1 MYKILAAFLG
11 ICLLLGSAPTWAQK
25 EAVTE
30 MKALPLDTRITS
42 EMAAQLRELPDLT
55 VDSAKVLAAP
65 FPYDGKVLVPLEI
78 TISNKGATT
87 DGEFNVGAWGK
98 ATDGNAYGF
107 SYFSPGEEVMP
118 DPRGGVLCDGLA
130 SGEVKTY
137 QGFLFLGPNPINE
150 PLNPG
155 TKYEIHAMVDYN
167 LDPDASY
174 YEWGVAEKDE
184 TNNELVITYPQ
195 LLTAIAVLD
204 LKKLN

>member
-11 ICLLLGSAPTWAQK
+11 ICLLLGSAPAWAQK
-25 EAVTE
+25 EVVTE
-30 MKALPLDTRITS
+30 TKALPLDSRISS
-42 EMAAQLRELPDLT
+42 EMAASLRELPDLT
-55 VDSAKVLAAP
+55 VESANVLAAP
-65 FPYDGKVLVPLEI
+65 FTYDGNVLVPLEI
-78 TISNKGATT
+78 TVTNLGADT
-87 DGEFNVGAWGK
+87 GEEFNVGAWGK

-118 DPRGGVLCDGLA
+118 DPRGGVLCEELA

-137 QGFLFLGPNPINE
+137 QGFLFLGPNPVNE

-204 LKKLN
+204 LKKLS

>member
-11 ICLLLGSAPTWAQK
+11 ICLLLGSAPAWAQK
-25 EAVTE
+25 EAIDMRT
-30 MKALPLDTRITS
+30 LDTRITS
-42 EMAAQLRELPDLT
+42 EMAVQLRELPDLT
-55 VDSAKVLAAP
+55 VDSAEVLAAP
-65 FPYDGKVLVPLEI
+65 FTYDGKVLVPLEI
-78 TISNKGATT
+78 TVSNQGADT
-87 DGEFNVGAWGK
+87 DGEFNVGAWGT

-107 SYFSPGEEVMP
+107 RYFSPGEEVMP
-118 DPRGGVLCDGLA
+118 DPRGGVLCKGLA
-130 SGEVKTY
+130 AGEVKTY
-137 QGFLFLGPNPINE
+137 QGFLFLGPNPVNE

-174 YEWGVAEKDE
+174 YEWGVSEKDE

-204 LKKLN
+204 LKKPN